1 METSYRKTSRDTLII
16 GATTVA
22 QFVIGMAQLPLLT
35 KFLSVQDYGIWSQIW
50 ATISLLAP
58 FVNLGLGAALIRH
71 LASEK
76 DREEIKEGFYSVI
89 LVFFA
94 INLMAALIMLAF
106 AEPIARNFFDGAVQI
121 VRLTSILILLTPLG
135 LTYLLL
141 TRAFQQ
147 IKAYTAFMFT
157 DDVLRVGLLAF
168 VVLNG
173 YGIFSVVIVLI
184 ATKAVILVALFFR
197 VKSQIGIKWP
207 RFSRIKEYLRFGLPL
222 TPRGIG
228 FWLVNLSDRY
238 VIGYFMGAASVGI
251 YSAGSAL
258 GAFPDMFFAIL
269 TFTQLATLPKLYDE
283 GKMDEVKTHLRYLL
297 KYFLVL
303 AIPFIF
309 GTALLG
315 EQVLRIFST
324 REIASLG
331 YLVVPVI
338 ALATFFLCIH
348 HVVSNI
354 LFLVKKTT
362 MMAAVWIVAA
372 ALNIGLNILVV
383 PIMGIIGAA
392 ITTLITYALALG
404 VLGYY
409 AFKEFRF
416 TIDWYF
422 IIKSLIA
429 SAIMSVAVWLMA
441 PEGYL
446 DTIITVVAGV
456 AIYVVILVLL
466 RGFSNEEFSFFWGL
480 LRPGKRP
487 K

>member
-1 METSYRKTSRDTLII
+1 
-16 GATTVA
+16 
-22 QFVIGMAQLPLLT
+22 MAQLPLLT

-197 VKSQIGIKWP
+197 VK
-207 RFSRIKEYLRFGLPL
+207 
-222 TPRGIG
+222 
-228 FWLVNLSDRY
+228 
-238 VIGYFMGAASVGI
+238 
-251 YSAGSAL
+251 
-258 GAFPDMFFAIL
+258 
-269 TFTQLATLPKLYDE
+269 
-283 GKMDEVKTHLRYLL
+283 
-297 KYFLVL
+297 
-303 AIPFIF
+303 
-309 GTALLG
+309 
-315 EQVLRIFST
+315 
-324 REIASLG
+324 
-331 YLVVPVI
+331 
-338 ALATFFLCIH
+338 
-348 HVVSNI
+348 
-354 LFLVKKTT
+354 
-362 MMAAVWIVAA
+362 
-372 ALNIGLNILVV
+372 
-383 PIMGIIGAA
+383 
-392 ITTLITYALALG
+392 
-404 VLGYY
+404 
-409 AFKEFRF
+409 
-416 TIDWYF
+416 
-422 IIKSLIA
+422 
-429 SAIMSVAVWLMA
+429 
-441 PEGYL
+441 
-446 DTIITVVAGV
+446 
-456 AIYVVILVLL
+456 
-466 RGFSNEEFSFFWGL
+466 
-480 LRPGKRP
+480 
-487 K
+487 